1 MPTLE
6 YFFDFSSPY
15 SYLASTQLEG
25 LAARTGVRIRWRPFL
40 LGALFKAIQTAPP
53 IYNQARIAYMLK
65 DLGDWSRHYG
75 LPEVRIP
82 ETFPFLSVKSLRL
95 ALVAEEQGRMPA
107 FGLGMFRAIWQ
118 QGQDATSESVLTSVL
133 TEVGLEPPACF
144 ARTEAPE
151 IKERLKKNGE
161 EALERGVFGAPTFF
175 VDGEMFFGNDR
186 LLFVER
192 RLEAR

>member
-25 LAARTGVRIRWRPFL
+25 LAARTGVQIRWRPFL

-107 FGLGMFRAIWQ
+107 FGPRMFRAIWQ
-118 QGQDATSESVLTSVL
+118 QGQDATSEGVLTGVL
-133 TEVGLEPPACF
+133 TQVGLEPAACF
-144 ARTEAPE
+144 ARAEAPE

-161 EALERGVFGAPTFF
+161 EALARGVFGAPTFF
-175 VDGEMFFGNDR
+175 VGGEIFFGNDR
-186 LLFVER
+186 LLFVEQK
-192 RLEAR
+192 LKAR

>member
-6 YFFDFSSPY
+6 FFFDFSSPY
-15 SYLASTQLEG
+15 SYLASTQLQG
-25 LAARTGVRIRWRPFL
+25 LAERTGARIRWRPFL

-53 IYNQARIAYMLK
+53 INNMARAAYMMK
-65 DLGDWSRHYG
+65 DLQDWSRHYG
-75 LPEVRIP
+75 LPP
-82 ETFPFLSVKSLRL
+82 LQLPQPFPFLSVKSLRL

-107 FGLGMFRAIWQ
+107 FGLRMFRAVWQ
-118 QGQDATSESVLTSVL
+118 EGLDATSDDVLSGAL
-133 TEVGLEPPACF
+133 RDAGLDPSASL

-175 VDGEMFFGNDR
+175 IGDEMFFGNDR
-186 LLFVER
+186 LAFVEQ
-192 RLEAR
+192 RLRQA